1 MTHTPFSHFVLGLSL
16 GYGQFCLFPC
26 QLAKT
31 TLFNICHDEDWHVR
45 FFLRSLLSRT
55 ATCATTFFKPSHQKK
70 KYNQAKKKSKKQK
83 EIYHHHIST
92 VLSTSSSNAPRSKA
106 SLQQDIQT
114 ATEALAKDPNNSELL
129 YARGISAISLSRDV
143 TNPNYWGE
151 VNDEASWLNGL
162 ADLQRAHQLRY
173 FQGK

>member
-1 MTHTPFSHFVLGLSL
+1 MVCQEKKKRKGNWPTRHFV
-16 GYGQFCLFPC
+16 PC
-26 QLAKT
+26 QWPRLTCSFLSPCTPLSYQWPT
-31 TLFNICHDEDWHVR
+31 THQWTGNPCNNVLQTTQPQNH
-45 FFLRSLLSRT
+45 RT
-55 ATCATTFFKPSHQKK
+55 QKK

-83 EIYHHHIST
+83 EIYHHHVST

-151 VNDEASWLNGL
+151 VNDETSWLNGL